1 MRTQLEP
8 LFRDILSSLESLYS
22 SINVLILLRYAT
34 DNIVPQSYQL
44 LNILNCSDALLWS
57 RYRENAF
64 KNWDVTITIERC
76 VHFGC
81 KSWIQPNTLH
91 REKRVFFTNK
101 VYLAT
106 YTTFIILAHLFC
118 KHGFFMIEF
127 QWWSPLMIIEILAI
141 HI

>member
-1 MRTQLEP
+1 MIEGSLEP
-8 LFRDILSSLESLYS
+8 KLSKEAVLEWSNERRLIGADECGTHKVEFEVDSDFGIPGAVTVINNYETEFFLES
-22 SINVLILLRYAT
+22 
-34 DNIVPQSYQL
+34 
-44 LNILNCSDALLWS
+44 
-57 RYRENAF
+57 
-64 KNWDVTITIERC
+64 ITIERC

-91 REKRVFFTNK
+91 PEKRVFFTNK

-127 QWWSPLMIIEILAI
+127 QW
-141 HI
+141 